1 MAEPI
6 NAAQSPAAPEGV
18 NPASAP
24 ANGVPAGHITVPE
37 SDWKTAQ
44 RWKEQVSGY
53 QPWYEASSKAG
64 FKKPEELSK
73 WGPSIQTLTQRG
85 LTPEALSALFNEN
98 GVDDTPQ
105 TQNQQTLD
113 PEKLR
118 SEIMSELRRE
128 MSQKEY
134 ENFVAAEKKG
144 LEALATEILDGVEV
158 EDWQKELLIEG
169 IRHRALMSRQP
180 YGDDHPLKGTF
191 RPHDEMSLSELR
203 KAIKDKQAASK
214 AAGMK
219 AIADAAAKAPSSPS
233 AGKSG
238 AQGNPTKQNPGDARP
253 KVRPTPAEE
262 EARLRELRRTDP
274 RLRRG
279 DTIA

>member
-6 NAAQSPAAPEGV
+6 NAAQNPAAPEGA
-18 NPASAP
+18 NPAQAP

-44 RWKEQVSGY
+44 RWREQVSGY
-53 QPWYEASSKAG
+53 QPWYESASKAG

-73 WGPSIQTLTQRG
+73 WGPSIQSLTQRG
-85 LTPEALSALFNEN
+85 LTPEALTALFNEN
-98 GVDDTPQ
+98 GVDDTQQAQ
-105 TQNQQTLD
+105 TQQTLD

-118 SEIMSELRRE
+118 TEIMSELRRE

-144 LEALATEILDGVEV
+144 LEALATELLDGVEV
-158 EDWQKELLIEG
+158 EDWQKDLLIAG
-169 IRHRALMSRQP
+169 IQHRALMSRQP
-180 YGDDHPLKGTF
+180 YGEDHPLKGTF
-191 RPHDEMSLSELR
+191 RPHDEMSLSEMK
-203 KAIKDKQAASK
+203 KAIAEQKATSK
-214 AAGMK
+214 AAKMK
-219 AIADAAAKAPSSPS
+219 AVGDAAAKAPSSPA

-238 AQGNPTKQNPGDARP
+238 GQGNPSKQADTRP
-253 KVRPTPAEE
+253 QREPTRDEE
-262 EARLRELRRTDP
+262 IARLNRMRQTDP

-279 DTIA
+279 STVG